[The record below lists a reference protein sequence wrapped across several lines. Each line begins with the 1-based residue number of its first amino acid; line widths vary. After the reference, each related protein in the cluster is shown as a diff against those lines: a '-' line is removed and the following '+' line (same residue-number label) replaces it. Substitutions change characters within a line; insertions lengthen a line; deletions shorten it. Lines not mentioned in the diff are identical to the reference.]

1 MSDLLSLERKLKEAT
16 IHRLTF
22 NEQIKD
28 EPYLSKPGKVFT
40 RQDIANE
47 IEAET
52 EVGMEILADM
62 LALALALMVRSKC
75 D

>member
-28 EPYLSKPGKVFT
+28 EPYLPKPGKVFI

-62 LALALALMVRSKC
+62 LTLALALMVRSKC